1 MNHLITQRW
10 RATLLATL
18 TVLGTDAARGADAEL
33 HGRWVL
39 NHDLTRAE
47 QPEGAEQRSLL
58 SRLPQTTVSVGGM
71 PLPGT
76 GGSGLPPVPGNSRDP
91 KVLRCAELSIEPV
104 GDRLRLDYDRLGNET
119 LERGNDQGLIS
130 RWSKRK
136 LTTRYETTSRKVS
149 QVYQVRR
156 DGRLLVTVRLN
167 PNQGPTV
174 VHKRVFDPAG
184 SPA

>member
-1 MNHLITQRW
+1 MTPRLATNLS
-10 RATLLATL
+10 TLLVAL
-18 TVLGTDAARGADAEL
+18 LGALLGAAAHGAQADL

-39 NHDLTRAE
+39 NHELTREE
-47 QPEGAEQRSLL
+47 QPDGPEQRSLL
-58 SRLPQTTVSVGGM
+58 SRLPQTSVSVGGM
-71 PLPGT
+71 PLPGV
-76 GGSGLPPVPGNSRDP
+76 GGGNPPPVPGNSRDP
-91 KVLRCAELSIEPV
+91 KVLRCGELSIEPD
-104 GDRLRLDYDRLGNET
+104 GDRLRLNYDQLGSET
-119 LERGNDQGLIS
+119 LERGNDQGLVS

-174 VHKRVFDPAG
+174 VHKRVFDPAA
-184 SPA
+184 SS